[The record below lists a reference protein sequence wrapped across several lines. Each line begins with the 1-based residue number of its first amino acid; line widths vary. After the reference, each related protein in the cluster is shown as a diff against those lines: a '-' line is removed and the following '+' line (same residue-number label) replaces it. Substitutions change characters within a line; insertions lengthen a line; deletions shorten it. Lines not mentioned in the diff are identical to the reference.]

1 METERSK
8 RQKREDERQQDPS
21 RWNRMITRNRET
33 QLLAN
38 QDDKRY
44 KLGELFNRH
53 YMTKMEEACNQF
65 PVIDED
71 CILEHDGRR
80 YIPLHHANELMKE
93 LLQKEATC
101 NEGAKSAMIVVLG
114 FHFQDYPSNQ
124 VTPVPFQAQ
133 QPPQDVVDYMTMI
146 GDARHSLRQKL
157 ETASVS
163 INSRPP
169 SRLGARPGMVMNVS
183 VLGGLG
189 LAATVTGEVNQWH
202 RNSEPT
208 MEP

>member
-1 METERSK
+1 
-8 RQKREDERQQDPS
+8 
-21 RWNRMITRNRET
+21 MITRNRET

-146 GDARHSLRQKL
+146 ITKIIWAFLSENLCFVVVGGCI
-157 ETASVS
+157 ASKIMFRV
-163 INSRPP
+163 
-169 SRLGARPGMVMNVS
+169 V
-183 VLGGLG
+183 GGSWTL
-189 LAATVTGEVNQWH
+189 
-202 RNSEPT
+202 
-208 MEP
+208 